1 MTHPPLIGI
10 TAGNDPDN
18 PSYYILRWDYVRS
31 VEAAGGLPVVLAPGG
46 ATKQPGLLDRLNGII
61 LSGGCDI
68 NPSFY
73 GMGFHP
79 TLSRT
84 SIERDAFEIELVREA
99 ITRDMPVLG
108 ICRGSQI
115 INVASGGT
123 LIQDIPSLF
132 GRGVIH
138 NDPAKPRHTLMHP
151 VTIEPESKLASLLR
165 ATELPVNSF
174 HHQSIDRPGGGLVVT
189 SRSPEGVVEGIERP
203 DSTFVVGVQ
212 WHPEAFWANGEYFAP
227 LFEALVMHASS

>member
-1 MTHPPLIGI
+1 MAYPPLIGI

-18 PSYYILRWDYVRS
+18 PSFYVLRWDYVRS
-31 VEAAGGLPVVLAPGG
+31 VDAAGGLPVVLTPGG
-46 ATKQPGLLDRLNGII
+46 ATKHPGLLDRLNGIV

-84 SIERDAFEIELVREA
+84 SVERDGFEIELVREA
-99 ITRDMPVLG
+99 IARDLPVLG

-115 INVASGGT
+115 INVALGGT
-123 LIQDIPSLF
+123 LIQDIPSRF
-132 GRGVIH
+132 GRSIIH
-138 NDPAKPRHTLMHP
+138 NDSAKPRHTLMHP
-151 VTIEPESKLASLLR
+151 VTIDPESRLASLLR

-174 HHQSIDRPGGGLVVT
+174 HHQSIDQLGEGLVIAA
-189 SRSPEGVVEGIERP
+189 RSPDGVVEGIERP
-203 DSTFVVGVQ
+203 GSGFVIGVQ
-212 WHPEAFWANGEYFAP
+212 WHPEAFWANGEHFAP
-227 LFEALVMHASS
+227 LFQALVMHASA